1 MFPIPAEYQF
11 VVALAISLC
20 VGGVG
25 VWNFLRGL
33 RAPPPAVPV
42 DLKILGAAF
51 SDAQALRELVE
62 HMEIIAAAA
71 REMKAIR
78 DKEAERDIHRWRG
91 SPMRWRARPDR
102 RAGGRNAAL
111 TRRPR
116 SSAPASSR
124 SNEKTIRQGSRPSRV
139 PGRAFSFP
147 LTGHSDSAVAAA
159 G

>member
-1 MFPIPAEYQF
+1 MLPIPAEYQF

-51 SDAQALRELVE
+51 SDGQALRELVE

-78 DKEAERDIHRWRG
+78 DKEAERDIHRWREFTGLLERIAEAMEG
-91 SPMRWRARPDR
+91 STGPPR
-102 RAGGRNAAL
+102 RR
-111 TRRPR
+111 
-116 SSAPASSR
+116 
-124 SNEKTIRQGSRPSRV
+124 
-139 PGRAFSFP
+139 
-147 LTGHSDSAVAAA
+147 
-159 G
+159 